1 MEILMYKTF
10 PLKLTIKIP
19 TVVITGL
26 LLTACQ
32 SQHAAHHQQTNAQY
46 QFADML
52 AKAEDCIAQQNDS
65 KQCYQQAF
73 PRRCRNFTNDMNS
86 ERATTQQKLNNCVSA
101 CQQAPIASRS
111 IGACSVIL

>member
-1 MEILMYKTF
+1 MYKTF

-19 TVVITGL
+19 AFVITGL

-32 SQHAAHHQQTNAQY
+32 SQQADQY
-46 QFADML
+46 QFANML
-52 AKAEDCIAQQNDS
+52 AKAEDCIAQKNDS

-73 PRRCRNFTNDMNS
+73 PRRCRNFANDIS
-86 ERATTQQKLNNCVSA
+86 SARATTQQKLNNCVSA

-111 IGACSVIL
+111 LGACSVIL